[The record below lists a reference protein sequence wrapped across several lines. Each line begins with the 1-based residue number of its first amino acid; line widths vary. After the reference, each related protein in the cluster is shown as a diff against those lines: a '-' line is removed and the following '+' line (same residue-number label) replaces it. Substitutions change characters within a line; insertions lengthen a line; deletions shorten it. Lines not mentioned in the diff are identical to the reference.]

1 MKKTLI
7 ALLLVGS
14 SSALF
19 AQNTQNTTNNSNT
32 NTTTNSTSNDVNAS
46 PSAAPTTDANSTA
59 QPDAN
64 TNVNTDVNTNANNNA
79 NISTDA
85 SSNPNSMNQNNSV
98 NSNSNMNANTDNN
111 VMNNNAGMSNNT
123 VSTGNYNAYGT
134 LATDVPTTVRY
145 SFQKEHPDVT
155 GAQWYQ
161 TPTGQLRVMYKDA
174 NNQDMD
180 LYYYGNSAQSYMI
193 SLPLR
198 QSLTS
203 DDIVAKAKSMF
214 GLAVYD
220 INRVKAANMEDVYHV
235 RLLDNGQVKSVWINE
250 QGTEVA
256 ATDVFRS
263 TVVAESDVINEVNT
277 APASSDANSS
287 NTNNNNSN
295 SSNSSSSPAMN
306 NSAAPSTNNSSSDTK
321 MNTTNSSSTDNTTTV
336 PAETNEVK

>member
-19 AQNTQNTTNNSNT
+19 AQNTQNTTNNT
-32 NTTTNSTSNDVNAS
+32 NTTTNSTSTDVKAS
-46 PSAAPTTDANSTA
+46 PKASPTTDANMTT
-59 QPDAN
+59 QPDLN
-64 TNVNTDVNTNANNNA
+64 TNVNTDANTNANNNA

-85 SSNPNSMNQNNSV
+85 PVTPNNSV
-98 NSNSNMNANTDNN
+98 NTNANMNTTTDNSS
-111 VMNNNAGMSNNT
+111 MNNSANVNQSSL
-123 VSTGNYNAYGT
+123 STGSYNAYGT

-180 LYYYGNSAQSYMI
+180 LYYYGTSAQSYMI
-193 SLPLR
+193 SLPLK

-220 INRVKAANMEDVYHV
+220 INRVKAANMEDVYHI

-263 TVVAESDVINEVNT
+263 TVVAEGDVINEVNT
-277 APASSDANSS
+277 APASNNSN
-287 NTNNNNSN
+287 NTNN
-295 SSNSSSSPAMN
+295 SSNSSDSPAMN

-321 MNTTNSSSTDNTTTV
+321 TNTNNSGSTNNTTTV
-336 PAETNEVK
+336 PTETNEVK

>member
-19 AQNTQNTTNNSNT
+19 AQNTP
-32 NTTTNSTSNDVNAS
+32 NTTTNNNSDVQAN
-46 PSAAPTTDANSTA
+46 PSAAPTTDANTTVQPNANNVST
-59 QPDAN
+59 DVN
-64 TNVNTDVNTNANNNA
+64 TNVNTNP

-85 SSNPNSMNQNNSV
+85 NTPTTVSPSTDVNPTMQNNT
-98 NSNSNMNANTDNN
+98 MTNTDARN
-111 VMNNNAGMSNNT
+111 SS

-134 LATDVPTTVRY
+134 VATDVPTTVRY

-155 GAQWYQ
+155 NAQWYQ

-180 LYYYGNSAQSYMI
+180 VYYYGNSAQSYMI

-203 DDIVAKAKSMF
+203 DDIVAKAKTMF

-250 QGTEVA
+250 QGSEVA
-256 ATDVFRS
+256 AADVFRS

-277 APASSDANSS
+277 APASNNDSNTEHPNSS
-287 NTNNNNSN
+287 A
-295 SSNSSSSPAMN
+295 PAMN
-306 NSAAPSTNNSSSDTK
+306 NAMQSTENSSNEK
-321 MNTTNSSSTDNTTTV
+321 MKANEHSNQNSTTA
-336 PAETNEVK
+336 PADTNEVK

>member
-19 AQNTQNTTNNSNT
+19 AQNTQNNTNNSNI
-32 NTTTNSTSNDVNAS
+32 NTTSNDVNAS
-46 PSAAPTTDANSTA
+46 PSAAPTTDANMPA
-59 QPDAN
+59 QPDVN
-64 TNVNTDVNTNANNNA
+64 PNVNTDVNTNTNNNA

-85 SSNPNSMNQNNSV
+85 SSNPNNSVNNQNNSV

-111 VMNNNAGMSNNT
+111 PMNNNAGMSNNS
-123 VSTGNYNAYGT
+123 VSTSSYNAYGT

-145 SFQKEHPDVT
+145 SFQKEHPDVS

-161 TPTGQLRVMYKDA
+161 TPTGQLRVMYKDV
-174 NNQDMD
+174 NYQDMD
-180 LYYYGNSAQSYMI
+180 LYYYGTSAQSYMI

-277 APASSDANSS
+277 APATDANSS

-295 SSNSSSSPAMN
+295 SSNSPAMN
-306 NSAAPSTNNSSSDTK
+306 SNMPATNNTSGETK
-321 MNTTNSSSTDNTTTV
+321 MNSNTDSSNGNTTTV
-336 PAETNEVK
+336 PAESNEAK